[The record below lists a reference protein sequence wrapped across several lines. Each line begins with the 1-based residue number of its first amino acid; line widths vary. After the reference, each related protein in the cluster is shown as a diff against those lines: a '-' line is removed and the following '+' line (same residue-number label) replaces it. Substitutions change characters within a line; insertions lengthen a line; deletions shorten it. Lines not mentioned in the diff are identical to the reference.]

1 MKTQH
6 EQTDKLLND
15 AAEHIKAATALI
27 HDAAKVEAA
36 VKKKSS
42 DPQNSSRTVRK
53 LQEFEDQLRQISA
66 KL

>member
-15 AAEHIKAATALI
+15 AAEHIRAATALI
-27 HDAAKVEAA
+27 HDAAKIETA

-53 LQEFEDQLRQISA
+53 LQEFEDQLKQISA

>member
-6 EQTDKLLND
+6 EQTDKLLTD
-15 AAEHIKAATALI
+15 AAEHLRAATALI

-36 VKKKSS
+36 IMKKSS
-42 DPQNSSRTVRK
+42 DPQNSSRTIRK
-53 LQEFEDQLRQISA
+53 LKEFEDQLKQISA